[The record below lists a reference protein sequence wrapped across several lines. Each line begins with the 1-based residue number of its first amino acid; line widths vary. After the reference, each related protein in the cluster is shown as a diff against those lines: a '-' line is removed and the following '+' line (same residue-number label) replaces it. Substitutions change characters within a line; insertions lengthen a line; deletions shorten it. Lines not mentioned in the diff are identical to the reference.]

1 MFKIEMSTDNTAFG
15 DTRESQAAEVARILE
30 GIAAKLRGDAWARSG
45 LHQTIFDLNG
55 NDVGRFIIKPS
66 AALEKQ
72 ERDQDN
78 ATRLAAQ
85 DERLRAYR
93 ERMAASVCERN
104 RERIGQ

>member
-1 MFKIEMSTDNTAFG
+1 MFKIEMSTDNAAFG
-15 DTRESQAAEVARILE
+15 DTRESQAEEVARILE
-30 GIAAKLRGDAWARSG
+30 WVARDLRSNFWARSG
-45 LHQTIFDLNG
+45 LYQTMFDLNG